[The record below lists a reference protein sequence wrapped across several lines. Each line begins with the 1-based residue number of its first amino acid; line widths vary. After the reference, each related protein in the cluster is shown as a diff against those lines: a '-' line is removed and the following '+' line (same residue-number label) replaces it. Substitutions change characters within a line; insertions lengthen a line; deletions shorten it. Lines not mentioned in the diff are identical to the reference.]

1 MDGNHETVERY
12 YARGSLLEA
21 ILGALV
27 AAGKDPEHLS
37 PDDLAPVDAFHIRGR
52 EATVELAR
60 RAALTAD
67 LQVLDVGAG
76 LGGSARYLAAE
87 YQCRVTGID
96 LTREYVD
103 VAGDLVRRVGLDG
116 RVDFVQ
122 ASALDLPFAGESFDV
137 VWTEHVQMNI
147 ADKARFY
154 GEISR
159 VLKPGGQLLFH
170 DVFQGPAGE
179 PHFPVPWAEDA
190 SISHLATPE
199 QARHIIEASGFEIR
213 DWENTS
219 ARSLE
224 WFVRAAQRLQS
235 GSAPPLGI
243 GLLMGP
249 TAKDK
254 FANIVRNL
262 REERII
268 VLQAVAKKSARAG
281 AGAGEG

>member
-1 MDGNHETVERY
+1 MSGNHETVERY
-12 YARGSLLEA
+12 YARGSLLDA
-21 ILGALV
+21 ILDALI
-27 AAGKDPEHLS
+27 AAGKDPDHLS

-60 RAALTAD
+60 RAALAPD

-76 LGGSARYLAAE
+76 LGGSARYLAGE
-87 YQCRVTGID
+87 YRCQVTGID
-96 LTREYVD
+96 LTREYVE
-103 VAGDLVRRVGLDG
+103 VANDLVHRVGLDG
-116 RVDFVQ
+116 SVHFLQ
-122 ASALDLPFAGESFDV
+122 AGALDLPFAGGSFDV

-159 VLKPGGQLLFH
+159 VLKPGGRLLFH
-170 DVFQGPAGE
+170 DVFQGPSGE

-190 SISHLATPE
+190 SISHLATPDD
-199 QARHIIEASGFEIR
+199 ARRMLEASGFEIT

-219 ARSLE
+219 ARSLD
-224 WFVRAAQRLQS
+224 WFVRAAQRLQA
-235 GSAPPLGI
+235 GSAPSLGI
-243 GLLMGP
+243 GLLMGA

-262 REERII
+262 REERIT
-268 VLQAVAKKSARAG
+268 VVQAVAEKAG
-281 AGAGEG
+281 AGAGEA